1 MTRLSAVNVH
11 VYEVERFTVGPGA
24 RNQSIRPA
32 PILKCS
38 SLAAIGEIRV
48 ADQSNTFGASAELT
62 GEATRALESPT
73 SDVGIDSSDS
83 AAESHQDPPTATPPA
98 AHVEIGQ
105 FSVDQP
111 LSTRFRIPPSIS
123 RMVIDADREILRD
136 RLESALDLT
145 LAAES
150 EHPGCVG
157 LYVRQAELL
166 LATDRQHAAS
176 TVINTISRSAD
187 VIEGPSVDVELERIL
202 THANPTDANVL
213 HFAQTLLNA
222 KRTDLIDRYLPVA
235 VEAATLQ
242 DDPRL
247 AIEISRRWSEIRPD
261 SLDALFSMTREGLR
275 LGEGN
280 VAEIDLK
287 RIAHHDKDPRALVIW
302 LAVDCASHNLSQ
314 WAVTARLL
322 TLIDA
327 KQIEAGKV
335 QSLLREMIAVQ
346 PSNESLLVHSGVIE
360 VNVGNPEVAN
370 QLLLSVRPAD
380 PFAYYVSA
388 VAGARAA
395 VAAGNPVAAAE
406 SLQRAMDLHRKPE
419 IADFAASCPLL
430 KIPHDMFSIG
440 KSIAGVLQ
448 QQGDAAGRSRLLEKL
463 ATLNPEREDLSRAY
477 AEALAKA
484 GDRERAVAQL
494 EQMLR
499 QHEAEGDVEGVIL
512 TIQSIL
518 QISPG
523 NLRLRGRL
531 IDEFMKRGRL
541 QEAVQERWTQA
552 QILERAGRGDDAIEQ
567 LRRAIEVASILGD
580 WKKLESIVQLMI
592 RIRPDNLDVRHS
604 AATKFIEYGQIKLAI
619 EQLWAAVEISTR
631 SDDPDETIAAL
642 HQIIALGP
650 DEIDAYHKL
659 GEVLAAVGEYAQ
671 AERVYRRLSALVPDD
686 PAIQAKQSAL
696 AAMANG
702 SR

>member
-1 MTRLSAVNVH
+1 MA
-11 VYEVERFTVGPGA
+11 G
-24 RNQSIRPA
+24 
-32 PILKCS
+32 
-38 SLAAIGEIRV
+38 
-48 ADQSNTFGASAELT
+48 QSNKFGSEAELT
-62 GEATRALESPT
+62 GEATKALDSPESSVTPNSSTIAPT
-73 SDVGIDSSDS
+73 SSSQDQS
-83 AAESHQDPPTATPPA
+83 TVTQLAAPR
-98 AHVEIGQ
+98 VEIGELK
-105 FSVDQP
+105 VDQP
-111 LSTRFRIPPSIS
+111 LSARFRIPSSIS
-123 RMVIDADREILRD
+123 RLVLDADREITRG

-150 EHPGCVG
+150 DNPGCIG

-166 LATDRQHAAS
+166 LATGRHHAA
-176 TVINTISRSAD
+176 TNVVNTITRSAN
-187 VIEGPSVDVELERIL
+187 VVEGPSVEVEMERIL
-202 THANPTDANVL
+202 AHANPTDATVL
-213 HFAQTLLNA
+213 HLAQTVLDA

-235 VEAATLQ
+235 IEAASLQ
-242 DDPRL
+242 DDPGL
-247 AIEISRRWSEIRPD
+247 AIELARHWSELRPD
-261 SLDALFSMTREGLR
+261 SLDALFCVTREGLR
-275 LGEGN
+275 IGDGHIAN
-280 VAEIDLK
+280 IDLK
-287 RIAHHDKDPRALVIW
+287 RLAHHDKAPRALVIW
-302 LAVDCASHNLSQ
+302 LAIDCASNNASQ

-322 TLIDA
+322 ALIES
-327 KQIEAGKV
+327 KQIEAAEV

-346 PSNESLLVHSGVIE
+346 PSNESLLVHSGVLE
-360 VNVGNPEVAN
+360 LSVGNPETAD
-370 QLLLSVRPAD
+370 QLLRSVRPAD
-380 PFAYYVSA
+380 PTAYYVSA

-395 VAAGNPVAAAE
+395 LATGDAVAAAE
-406 SLQRAMDLHRKPE
+406 SLRRALDLHRKPE
-419 IADFAASCPLL
+419 IAEFAASCPLL
-430 KIPHDMFSIG
+430 KVPHDMFSIG
-440 KSIAGVLQ
+440 KSIAGALQ

-484 GDRERAVAQL
+484 GDRELAVARL

-499 QHEAEGDVEGVIL
+499 EHEAAGDIEGVIL

-567 LRRAIEVASILGD
+567 LRRAIDIASILGD
-580 WKKLESIVQLMI
+580 WKKLESIVQQMI

-604 AATKFIEYGQIKLAI
+604 AATTFIGYGQIKLAI
-619 EQLWAAVEISTR
+619 EQLWAAVEISSK

-650 DEIDAYHKL
+650 NEIDAYHKL

-671 AERVYRRLSALVPDD
+671 AERVYRRLSSLVPDD

-696 AAMANG
+696 AAMAN
-702 SR
+702 SSE